1 MKRRIVSVM
10 LVLGMLLSFSGCKD
24 KDETTKQTKVKK
36 TKTTSVSETEEP
48 ETEPS
53 ATETDDPKPD
63 GFEFTE
69 SNFPYIFC
77 SDEMKQL
84 GIALSSSL
92 LGMSEKDAG
101 IYFLDTLL
109 EKADAPYSVEA
120 VKFGFCTPIL
130 KNRLEENDIQYE
142 EKVIAQDAITMIV
155 SKSNPVD
162 SLTSEQVKKIYL
174 GEITNWKEVGGNDE
188 PIVPFANVNYSTATE
203 LFEDIVLGQNIPD
216 KTNVPTI
223 EAGGDDYST
232 LTLNRIYDNTSGA
245 ITFVQYFYAQ
255 ECYFS
260 DKVKI
265 LKIDDVEP
273 SSDTIKSG
281 SYPFIFDL
289 YALVSDALR
298 SDSPEKVLYDFLTTE
313 DGKKVIE
320 KAGYVPAGDTT
331 ASATDVTFDLDAYV
345 PGEKPEEVYT
355 RASDEPIMD
364 FVPGDYGAIFPF
376 MGAYQYGIGGCHQY
390 LYGFVD
396 AQGKIICDPI
406 FSYIERMGDGM
417 YKVWRNDK
425 KPEGQVGIIS
435 QNGAS
440 FTDAIYDRF
449 FIIDGVYTFANI
461 EKNGM
466 QIFIFDESNGK
477 VIEGPFLKMNDTS
490 ALYCFST
497 IINDRYIICENEVD
511 EEYFVF
517 DGYTGED
524 IYKKLFG
531 DQRPWKFGH
540 MFEIYKDDMSTVDKV
555 IDIEGNVLFSDPD
568 CGLRYVSNEI
578 FAYGSPESDE
588 WKILNKDGKVLATID
603 NTAHDITGF
612 SASDD
617 YVLVIHTDIVYV
629 YDANMEL
636 LALIDI
642 PNNTYAYALERPWD
656 YYAKPIG
663 TGKTDPIIASSDGQ
677 NMKLINLTTTKSVVC
692 PTSDY
697 TNWYQMPG
705 VVIKRDG
712 DEWMILDSS
721 DFHVIADGTGFTEFF
736 VDNVTQKY
744 YMTIRNSILNSSL
757 QIIDVA
763 TGETVLEDLP
773 NPLNERMEI
782 RSIND
787 GKIYYETQ
795 YPNDQ
800 LFGTPRGY
808 TIVDMKG
815 NVVFR
820 YNGLAFMYD

>member
-69 SNFPYIFC
+69 SNFPYIYC

-92 LGMSEKDAG
+92 LGMSEKEAG
-101 IYFLDTLL
+101 IYFLETLL

-120 VKFGFCTPIL
+120 VKFGFCNPKL
-130 KNRLEENDIQYE
+130 KNLLEENDTQYE
-142 EKVIAQDAITMIV
+142 EKVIAQDAIVMIV
-155 SKSNPVD
+155 NKSNPVD

-188 PIVPFANVNYSTATE
+188 PIIPFANENSSSATK
-203 LFEDIVLGQNIPD
+203 LFEDIVLGQTIPD
-216 KTNVPTI
+216 KTKVPTI

-245 ITFVQYFYAQ
+245 ISFVQFFYAQ

-260 DKVKI
+260 DRVKI

-273 SSDTIKSG
+273 SSDTIKSS

-331 ASATDVTFDLDAYV
+331 ASATNVALDLDAYV

-355 RASDEPIMD
+355 RASDEPILE

-376 MGAYQYGIGGCHQY
+376 MGAYQYGIGGCRQR

-396 AQGKIICDPI
+396 GKGKIICDPI
-406 FSYIERMGDGM
+406 FSYVVRMGDGM
-417 YKVWRNDK
+417 YKVWKYDI

-435 QNGAS
+435 ENGAS
-440 FTDAIYDRF
+440 FTDTIYDSF
-449 FIIDGVYTFANI
+449 FTIDGVYTLANI
-461 EKNGM
+461 ENDGL
-466 QIFIFDESNGK
+466 QIFVFDESNGK

-490 ALYCFST
+490 AMYCFST
-497 IINDRYIICENEVD
+497 IIDDRYIVCEDFLDEV
-511 EEYFVF
+511 FFIF

-524 IYKKLFG
+524 IAKNLFG
-531 DQRPWKFGH
+531 DKTPQQFGH
-540 MFEIYKDDMSTVDKV
+540 MFEIYKDDRSVDKI
-555 IDIEGNVLFSDPD
+555 IDIEGNVLFSDPECD
-568 CGLRYVSNEI
+568 LHYVSTEI
-578 FAYGSPESDE
+578 FAYGSYESDE
-588 WKILNKDGKVLATID
+588 WKILSKDGKVLATID
-603 NTAHDITGF
+603 NADHDVTGF

-617 YVLVIHTDIVYV
+617 YFVVMRKNIADI
-629 YDANMEL
+629 YDANMNL
-636 LALIDI
+636 LCLVDI
-642 PNNTYAYALERPWD
+642 PTDAYVRVLERPSD
-656 YYAKPIG
+656 YYADSLG
-663 TGKTDPIIASSDGQ
+663 TGKTDPIISVSDG
-677 NMKLINLTTTKSVVC
+677 NNITLINNTTSKTKTFA
-692 PTSDY
+692 TSDY
-697 TNWYQMPG
+697 SMWYQMPG
-705 VVIKRDG
+705 LVYKSDIDG
-712 DEWMILDSS
+712 WLILDSA
-721 DFHVIADGTGFTEFF
+721 DFHVIAEGTGFEEIF

-757 QIIDVA
+757 KIIDVA

-773 NPLNERMEI
+773 NPQNDRMEI
-782 RSIND
+782 WSIDD
-787 GKIYYETQ
+787 GRIYYETQ

-800 LFGTPRGY
+800 LFGSNRGC
-808 TIVDMKG
+808 TIVDMQG

-820 YNGLAFMYD
+820 YTGLVFMYD